1 MKRTATVVL
10 CTIAAGLFAAT
21 PALAAGKPHPTY
33 PERQE
38 VPADAAER
46 DAKCATLRERTQ
58 RLGDNMANPNSL
70 LARLDIVRVYHRS
83 SERYLEEQCGDVDAN
98 GYSLSFRTERSGIV
112 KGSPAAHGDG
122 HGGGHSAPAHE
133 APAHGGSA
141 DGAHHEG

>member
-10 CTIAAGLFAAT
+10 CTLAAGLLAAT

-38 VPADAAER
+38 VPADTAER
-46 DAKCATLRERTQ
+46 DAKCVTLRERTQ
-58 RLGDNMANPNSL
+58 RLGDTMANPNSL

-98 GYSLSFRTERSGIV
+98 GYALSHRTERSGIV
-112 KGSPAAHGDG
+112 KGSPAPEDG
-122 HGGGHSAPAHE
+122 HHGGGHAAPAHAE
-133 APAHGGSA
+133 PGHGAAA